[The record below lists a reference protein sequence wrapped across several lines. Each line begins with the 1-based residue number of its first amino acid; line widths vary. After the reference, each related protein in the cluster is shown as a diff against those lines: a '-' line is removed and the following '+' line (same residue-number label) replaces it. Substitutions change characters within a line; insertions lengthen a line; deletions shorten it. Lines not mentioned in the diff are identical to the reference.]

1 MLNKRLNITILSLC
15 AIAGVITGCQMFGK
29 NPSPPSATEAK
40 LFDIQTNTV
49 PQVVTRTNTV
59 TTTNVVNVPSPSGVP
74 MFATNF
80 ITATNVVTQTN
91 QIEEYQYNKRPAVE
105 ATTTQLGT
113 AVAPFTAGWGSIL
126 SGALVG
132 VYGLWAHLRSTK
144 KGDTAL
150 VLTQEIEAV
159 RDFILTLPQGT
170 KIDAAVTQFMQQHQ
184 TESGVAQEVMKLIKD
199 NTDDPTVVGVATQLQ
214 TAIND
219 LTNPPAAPN
228 PPAVPIDP
236 KV

>member
-1 MLNKRLNITILSLC
+1 MINSQLKKIVFSLC
-15 AIAGVITGCQMFGK
+15 AIAAIVTGCQLLGK
-29 NPSPPSATEAK
+29 NPSPPTQAEAR
-40 LFDIQTNTV
+40 LFDIQTNTI
-49 PQVVTRTNTV
+49 PIVVTRTNTV
-59 TTTNVVNVPSPSGVP
+59 TTTNVVNVPSPTGIP

-80 ITATNVVTQTN
+80 VTATNVVTQTN
-91 QIEEYQYNKRPAVE
+91 QVEEYTYNKRPAVE
-105 ATTTQLGT
+105 ATATQLGT
-113 AVAPFTAGWGSIL
+113 AVAPFTAGWGSIV

-132 VYGLWAHLRSTK
+132 LYGVWAHLRSTK

-228 PPAVPIDP
+228 PPKVP
-236 KV
+236 VG

>member
-1 MLNKRLNITILSLC
+1 
-15 AIAGVITGCQMFGK
+15 MFGA
-29 NPSPPSATEAK
+29 NPAPPSKTEQK
-40 LFDIQTNTV
+40 LFDIETNVV
-49 PQVVTRTNTV
+49 PQIVTRTNTV
-59 TTTNVVNVPSPSGVP
+59 TTTNVVNIPSPTGVP
-74 MFATNF
+74 MFSTNF
-80 ITATNVVTQTN
+80 VTATNVVTQTN
-91 QIEEYQYNKRPAVE
+91 QVEEYQYTPKP
-105 ATTTQLGT
+105 ATTATVTQLGT
-113 AVAPFTAGWGSIL
+113 AVAPFTAGWGSII

-132 VYGLWAHLRSTK
+132 LYGLWAHMRSTK

-199 NTDDPTVVGVATQLQ
+199 NTSDPTVVGVATQLQ
-214 TAIND
+214 AAIND

-228 PPAVPIDP
+228 PPKVPAS
-236 KV
+236 